1 MTAISETS
9 VTVLLAPENSA
20 EIATERGELE
30 QRAQVELP
38 EEIVSPQEY
47 KAVGALETRLAAFI
61 ATYEPVFDEN
71 CAAAHKAWKTSTTIR
86 GLFLDPARALLTK
99 CRRLRGGYEQKEKAA
114 REAEER
120 RIAEAQRQQEIDRQ
134 NREAKL
140 LEKQGQK
147 EMAAAVR
154 SQPVYAQPVVLPSA
168 VPEVEGMR
176 KLRSNWTWR
185 IIGASDRK
193 DKAARKR
200 AAQLV
205 PREYLTLDDAALTA
219 FATNSRGTVK
229 IPGIEIYE
237 EKV

>member
-1 MTAISETS
+1 MSATQETS
-9 VTVLLAPENSA
+9 VTVLLAPENRA
-20 EIATERGELE
+20 QIDTERIAIE
-30 QRAQVELP
+30 QRARVELP

-47 KAVGALETRLAAFI
+47 TAVGELETRVAAFI
-61 ATYEPVFDEN
+61 ATYEPVFDEH
-71 CAAAHKAWKTSTTIR
+71 CAAAHKVWKTATQIR
-86 GLFLDPARALLTK
+86 ALVFDGPKALLTK
-99 CRRLRGGYEQKEKAA
+99 CRRLRGGYEQKERAA
-114 REAEER
+114 REIEER
-120 RIAEAQRQQEIDRQ
+120 RIAEEHRQQEIDRR

-147 EMAAAVR
+147 EQAAAVR
-154 SQPVYAQPVVLPSA
+154 QQPVYAQPVALPTA
-168 VPEVEGMR
+168 VPELPGVR
-176 KLRSNWTWR
+176 KLTSHWTWR

-200 AAQLV
+200 AAQVV